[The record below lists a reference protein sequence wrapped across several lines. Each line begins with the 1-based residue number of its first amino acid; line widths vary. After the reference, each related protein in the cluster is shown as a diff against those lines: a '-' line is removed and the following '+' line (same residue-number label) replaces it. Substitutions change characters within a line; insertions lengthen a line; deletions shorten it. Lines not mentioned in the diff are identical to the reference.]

1 MEFLLK
7 HFTPLSNLTHLFF
20 AKNINRKITMQIQLP
35 TCANGIANV
44 YYFKTTKLV
53 CLNFI

>member
-7 HFTPLSNLTHLFF
+7 HSTPLSNLTHLFF